1 MKNIVNP
8 QQIYKVYIN
17 EDDYLT
23 ESDKQLQT
31 YLSDNG
37 IEILNMKTYRVEETN
52 SVAALY
58 VQNLGSD
65 EDEFISYGLTENIIN
80 DFAYINTLRTPT
92 FNETLQYKKTDLGRG
107 DIGRKLKVNNILQ
120 GNFLKEGDSLKLN
133 FERHARKNICK
144 FSKRLNFDIGLPV
157 IS

>member
-107 DIGRKLKVNNILQ
+107 DIGRKLKVNNIDSTILHVHTIKP
-120 GNFLKEGDSLKLN
+120 FDKEKMTILECSKYWKL
-133 FERHARKNICK
+133 
-144 FSKRLNFDIGLPV
+144 D
-157 IS
+157 